1 MKLKRLSMHNFMP
14 YKGDAV
20 LEFPQDESRNTLIV
34 FGDNMRGKT
43 SLLNAIRW
51 TFYGYAYGRHLRKIP
66 LHLLPN
72 REAVN
77 EGKWVMETRIEF
89 EANGSQY
96 DLRRVASMK
105 NLVAKPERP
114 EDIQVDT
121 YMQKDGAALPGNEI
135 DAEIN
140 QFSPEQ
146 VSRFFLFDGE
156 LLQEYEELLIEGS
169 EHGKKIKEEIEKVL
183 GVPALTNGRDDIRAI
198 LKQAQKQQSAEAG
211 KIKGLEGVAE
221 RHQQWVAKRES
232 FENDLVKLWSQLEV
246 AHNSRL
252 ALDDELEKVEKVYS
266 QKSKLDSS
274 RSRHKE
280 IEEEI
285 KQKTSSRLQLVGQA
299 WRDLLEPRLIAKQES
314 LLQEQQRLVDL
325 NRERSRIQL
334 HIEQAMQY
342 LANQRC
348 PTCGQS
354 LEASKREAKEKE
366 LEQLKFQ
373 LRGLGADDS
382 RLTDIAVQTR
392 ALNKVIGHGV
402 GERLSDVDKDLAR
415 FEFDL
420 SKIENQIEELNEGLK
435 EFGDT
440 DAIMKMRSRRD
451 GVLKDEGRLNS
462 DIRDRENKIDEA
474 DREIRILSQRMQP
487 DESYRGARG
496 AQMADMCEK
505 LHASFSLSIER
516 LREALRQSVQA
527 QASKAFKAMSTQTAY
542 QGLQI
547 NKNYGLTI
555 LDQNGHEVLLRSA
568 GAEQIVAL
576 SLIAGLSH
584 AGRPAGPVVMDTP
597 FGRLDTKHRKNILG
611 YLPNSAS
618 QLILFVHDGEIRGS
632 DDLDVLAHRIGGQY
646 DIKEISPSHSVLERR

>member
-1 MKLKRLSMHNFMP
+1 MKLKRLLMHNFMP

-51 TFYGYAYGRHLRKIP
+51 TFYGYAYGRHLRRIP

-77 EGKWVMETRIEF
+77 EGKWFMETRIEF

-96 DLRRVASMK
+96 DLRRVAVLK
-105 NLVAKPERP
+105 NLVAKAARVD
-114 EDIQVDT
+114 DIRVDT
-121 YMQKDGAALPGNEI
+121 YMQKDGAAIPANEI

-169 EHGKKIKEEIEKVL
+169 DQGKRIKDEIEKVL

-198 LKQAQKQQSAEAG
+198 LKQAQKQQSSEASQ
-211 KIKGLEGVAE
+211 IRGLEGVAE

-232 FENDLVKLWSQLEV
+232 LENELGKLSLLLET
-246 AHNSRL
+246 ARNSRL
-252 ALDDELEKVEKVYS
+252 TLDDQLEKVEQVYS
-266 QKSKLDSS
+266 KKSNLDSS
-274 RSRHKE
+274 RSRQKE
-280 IEEEI
+280 IEEGI
-285 KQKTSSRLQLVGQA
+285 KQKTSTRQQLVGQI
-299 WRDLLEPRLIAKQES
+299 WRDFLEPRLIAKQDF
-314 LLQEQQRLVDL
+314 LLQEQQRLI
-325 NRERSRIQL
+325 NFNSERNRIQVC
-334 HIEQAMQY
+334 IEQVMQY
-342 LANQRC
+342 LAKQIC

-354 LEASKREAKEKE
+354 LEAGKREAKQIE
-366 LEQLKFQ
+366 LDQLKLQ
-373 LRGLGADDS
+373 LLGVRADDS
-382 RLTDIAVQTR
+382 RLTDIAVQMR
-392 ALNKVIGHGV
+392 ALNKIIGHGV
-402 GERLSDVDKDLAR
+402 RARLSDVEKDLAR

-420 SKIENQIEELNEGLK
+420 SKIENQIEKLNDELK
-435 EFGDT
+435 EFDT
-440 DAIMKMRSRRD
+440 DAIMKMRLRRD
-451 GVLKDEGRLNS
+451 AVLKEEAHLDS
-462 DIRDRENKIDEA
+462 DIEDRKFKIDSA
-474 DREIRILSQRMQP
+474 YREIRVLSDRMRP
-487 DESYRGARG
+487 EESYRGARG
-496 AQMADMCEK
+496 IRMADICEK
-505 LHASFSLSIER
+505 LYATFSLSINR
-516 LREALRQSVQA
+516 LRENLRRAVQA
-527 QASKAFKAMSTQTAY
+527 QANIAFKAMSTQTAY
-542 QGLQI
+542 KGLKI
-547 NKNYGLTI
+547 NENYGLSI
-555 LDQNGHEVLLRSA
+555 LDQNDDEVLLRSA

-584 AGRPAGPVVMDTP
+584 AGRPAGPVIMDTP

-632 DDLDVLAHRIGGQY
+632 DDLNVLAHRIGGQY
-646 DIKEISPSHSVLERR
+646 EIREISPSHSVLEKR

>member
-1 MKLKRLSMHNFMP
+1 MKLKRLFMHNFMP
-14 YKGDAV
+14 YKGEAV

-96 DLRRVASMK
+96 DLRRVATMK
-105 NLVAKPERP
+105 NLVAKAERAD
-114 EDIQVDT
+114 DIRVDT
-121 YMQKDGAALPGNEI
+121 YMQKDGAAIPGNEI

-169 EHGKKIKEEIEKVL
+169 EQGKKIKDEIEKVL
-183 GVPALTNGRDDIRAI
+183 GVPALTNGRDDIRAM
-198 LKQAQKQQSAEAG
+198 LKQAQKQQSSEAS

-221 RHQQWVAKRES
+221 RHQQWMAKRES
-232 FENDLVKLWSQLEV
+232 FENELVKLESLLDT
-246 AHNSRL
+246 ARNSRL
-252 ALDDELEKVEKVYS
+252 VLDDELEKVEKIYS

-274 RSRHKE
+274 RYRQKE
-280 IEEEI
+280 IEEGI
-285 KQKTSSRLQLVGQA
+285 KQKTSLRQQLVGQV

-314 LLQEQQRLVDL
+314 LLQEQRRLIDL
-325 NRERSRIQL
+325 NSTQNRIQL
-334 HIEQAMQY
+334 RIEQATQY
-342 LANQRC
+342 LSEHVC
-348 PTCGQS
+348 PTCGNS
-354 LEASKREAKEKE
+354 LEISKREAKQLE
-366 LEQLKFQ
+366 LDQLKFQ
-373 LRGLGADDS
+373 LLSVRADNS
-382 RLTDIAVQTR
+382 RLTDIAVQIR

-402 GERLSDVDKDLAR
+402 RGRLSDVNKDLAH
-415 FEFDL
+415 FEFEL
-420 SKIENQIEELNEGLK
+420 SRIENQIEKLNEELK
-435 EFGDT
+435 EFDT
-440 DAIMKMRSRRD
+440 DTIMKMRVRRD
-451 GVLKDEGRLNS
+451 GVLKEEARLGS
-462 DIRDRENKIDEA
+462 DIEDRKLKINSA
-474 DREIRILSQRMQP
+474 YREIRILSDRMRP

-496 AQMADMCEK
+496 TRMADICEK
-505 LHASFSLSIER
+505 LHATFALSIDR
-516 LREALRQSVQA
+516 LRETLRRSVQA
-527 QASKAFKAMSTQTAY
+527 QANKAFKAMSTQTAY
-542 QGLQI
+542 QGLRI
-547 NKNYGLTI
+547 NENYGLSI
-555 LDQNGHEVLLRSA
+555 LDLNGHEVLLRSA

-584 AGRPAGPVVMDTP
+584 SGRPAGPVIMDTP

-618 QLILFVHDGEIRGS
+618 QLVLFVHDGEIRGS
-632 DDLDVLAHRIGGQY
+632 DDLNALAHRIGGQY
-646 DIKEISPSHSVLERR
+646 EIKEISPSHSILERR

>member
-1 MKLKRLSMHNFMP
+1 MKLKRLYMQNFMP

-72 REAVN
+72 QEAVN
-77 EGKWVMETRIEF
+77 EGNWVMQTRIEF

-96 DLRRVASMK
+96 DLRRQARMK
-105 NLVAKPERP
+105 NLVIKPERP
-114 EDIQVDT
+114 EDIQVDV
-121 YMQKDGAALPGNEI
+121 YMQKDGAAIPGNEI

-169 EHGKKIKEEIEKVL
+169 EQGQKIKEEIEKIL
-183 GVPALTNGRDDIRAI
+183 GVPALTNGRDDVRIVLR
-198 LKQAQKQQSAEAG
+198 QAQKQQSVEAS

-221 RHQQWVAKRES
+221 RHQQWVTKRES
-232 FENDLVKLWSQLEV
+232 FELDLDKLQSQLEE
-246 AHNSRL
+246 ARNSRL
-252 ALDDELEKVEKVYS
+252 AMDDELEKVERVYS
-266 QKSKLDSS
+266 QKSKLDTY
-274 RSRHKE
+274 RSRAKE

-285 KQKTSSRLQLVGQA
+285 KQKTSLRQQLVGQV
-299 WRDLLEPRLIAKQES
+299 WRDLLEPRLITKQES
-314 LLQEQQRLVDL
+314 LTQEHQRLI
-325 NRERSRIQL
+325 NSNSERNRIQL
-334 HIEQAMQY
+334 HVEQATQY
-342 LANQRC
+342 LANQVC

-354 LEASKREAKEKE
+354 LDNSKLQAKEIE
-366 LEQLKFQ
+366 LEKLKSQLLELK
-373 LRGLGADDS
+373 ADDS
-382 RLTDIAVQTR
+382 RLTDIAIQIK
-392 ALNKVIGHGV
+392 ALNKVIGHGI

-415 FEFDL
+415 LELDL
-420 SKIENQIEELNEGLK
+420 SKIENLTEELNEELK
-435 EFGDT
+435 EFDT

-451 GVLKDEGRLNS
+451 GIIKEETRLSLDVDGR
-462 DIRDRENKIDEA
+462 RTKIDEA
-474 DREIRILSQRMQP
+474 DREIRILSQQMQP
-487 DESYRGARG
+487 DELSRGARG
-496 AQMADMCEK
+496 AQMVGICEK
-505 LHASFSLSIER
+505 LYTSFSMSVER
-516 LREALRQSVQA
+516 LRGNLRQSVQTE
-527 QASKAFKAMSTQTAY
+527 ASKAFKAMSTQTAY
-542 QGLQI
+542 QGLRI
-547 NKNYGLTI
+547 NENYGLTI
-555 LDQNGHEVLLRSA
+555 LDQNGQEVLLRSA

-597 FGRLDTKHRKNILG
+597 FGRLDTKHRKNILE

-632 DDLDVLAHRIGGQY
+632 DDLNVMAHRIGGQY
-646 DIKEISPSHSVLERR
+646 EIKEISPTHSILEKR

>member
-51 TFYGYAYGRHLRKIP
+51 TFYGYAYGRHLRKIS
-66 LHLLPN
+66 LHLLLN

-77 EGKWVMETRIEF
+77 EGARKMETRIEF

-96 DLRRVASMK
+96 DLRRVATMK

-114 EDIQVDT
+114 EDIQVDIH
-121 YMQKDGAALPGNEI
+121 MKKDGAAIPGNEI
-135 DAEIN
+135 DDEIN
-140 QFSPEQ
+140 QFAPEQ

-169 EHGKKIKEEIEKVL
+169 EHGKEIKKEIEKVL
-183 GVPALTNGRDDIRAI
+183 GVPALTNGGLHIKTI
-198 LKQAQKQQSAEAG
+198 LKQAQNQQSTEAS
-211 KIKGLEGVAE
+211 KIKGLEATAE
-221 RHQQWVAKRES
+221 RHQRWLTKRES
-232 FENDLVKLWSQLEV
+232 FENDLVKLRSLLDD
-246 AHNSRL
+246 ARNSRL
-252 ALDDELEKVEKVYS
+252 ALDDELEKVEKIYS
-266 QKSKLDSS
+266 QKSKLDSC
-274 RSRHKE
+274 RSRCRE
-280 IEEEI
+280 IEAEI
-285 KQKTSSRLQLVGQA
+285 KQKTSERQQLVGQV

-314 LLQEQQRLVDL
+314 LFQEQQRLMDL
-325 NRERSRIQL
+325 NRERNRIQL
-334 HIEQAMQY
+334 RTEQARQY
-342 LANQRC
+342 LTNQVC

-354 LEASKREAKEKE
+354 LEAGKREAKEME
-366 LEQLKFQ
+366 LEQLRLQ
-373 LRGLGADDS
+373 LLGLDVDDS
-382 RLTDIAVQTR
+382 RLTDITVQIK
-392 ALNKVIGHGV
+392 ALSKVIGHGV
-402 GERLSDVDKDLAR
+402 GETLSVVDKDLAR
-415 FEFDL
+415 LEHDL
-420 SKIENQIEELNEGLK
+420 TKIENQTEELEK
-435 EFGDT
+435 ELIGSDT

-451 GVLKDEGRLNS
+451 VVFKEEARLNLEVE
-462 DIRDRENKIDEA
+462 DRKNKIDEA
-474 DREIRILSQRMQP
+474 DREIRILSQQMQP
-487 DESYRGARG
+487 DDSHRNARG
-496 AQMADMCEK
+496 TQMVGICEK
-505 LHASFSLSIER
+505 LHASFLRGIER
-516 LREALRQSVQA
+516 LSEASLQTVESH
-527 QASKAFKAMSTQTAY
+527 ASKAFKAMSTQTAY
-542 QGLQI
+542 QGLRI
-547 NKNYGLTI
+547 NENYGLTI

-632 DDLDVLAHRIGGQY
+632 DDLNVLAHRIGGQY
-646 DIKEISPSHSVLERR
+646 EIKEISPTHSVLERR